1 MLIFLK
7 KWCSTYTNLKMERR
21 ILKCKKKNYQNTSIA
36 FSLAK
41 SRRINIS
48 LATALDEHESYYFNV
63 LSGTL
68 ITLTGPFNASIK
80 QSVIHILLVKLVSE

>member
-1 MLIFLK
+1 MQ
-7 KWCSTYTNLKMERR
+7 E
-21 ILKCKKKNYQNTSIA
+21 KNYQNTSIA

-48 LATALDEHESYYFNV
+48 LATVLDEHESYYFNV

-68 ITLTGPFNASIK
+68 IALTGPFNASIK